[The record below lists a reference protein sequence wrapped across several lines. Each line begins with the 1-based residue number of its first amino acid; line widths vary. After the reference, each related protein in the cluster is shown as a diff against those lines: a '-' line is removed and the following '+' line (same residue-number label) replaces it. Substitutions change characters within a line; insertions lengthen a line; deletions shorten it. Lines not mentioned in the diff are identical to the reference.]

1 LSAHCLRLTGQS
13 LQRSSITESQV
24 PSGWQNLLPTWT
36 FLWMRWAQEHYQ
48 LTGDKAFGR
57 EMLGYLD
64 RNFAGM
70 KKEINDKGLFAMFGW
85 NLFDWAPMDTPGN
98 GTVTHINCLA
108 SLGLKQCAQL
118 ARDLGEE
125 EKARQWDSAARGLA
139 LAVNQHLWSADKGA
153 YVDCIRAD
161 GTMSPIF
168 SQQTQT
174 AAYISG
180 VATGDRAE
188 RCRAILHNPPD
199 GFVKAGSPFFM
210 FFLLEALVHEGRFEE
225 MIDTIRNYWGK
236 QIDAGATT
244 FWEMYHDGAS
254 RLTRSHCHGWSAA
267 PTYFLSQHVLGV
279 QPLEPGYA
287 KVRVAPKRGTL
298 KWAKGTVPTPLGL
311 VRCSWKKD
319 ANLFELSVDAPA
331 GVEIRAELPVDGS
344 IEIAEGNAKVGGQRQ
359 TATGTGPR
367 LKIRVR
373 S

>member
-1 LSAHCLRLTGQS
+1 
-13 LQRSSITESQV
+13 
-24 PSGWQNLLPTWT
+24 
-36 FLWMRWAQEHYQ
+36 
-48 LTGDKAFGR
+48 
-57 EMLGYLD
+57 MLGYLD

-98 GTVTHINCLA
+98 GIVTHINCLA

-118 ARDLGEE
+118 ARDLGD
-125 EKARQWDSAARGLA
+125 EKKASEWDSAARGLA
-139 LAVNQHLWSADKGA
+139 LAVNQHLWSADQGA

-161 GTMSPIF
+161 GTMSPVF

-180 VATGDRAE
+180 VATADRAE
-188 RCRAILHNPPD
+188 KCRAIVHSPPD

-225 MIDTIRNYWGK
+225 MIDTIRGYWGK

-244 FWEMYHDGAS
+244 FWEMYHDGAP

-267 PTYFLSQHVLGV
+267 PTYFLSQQVLGV

-287 KVRVAPKRGTL
+287 KVRIAPQIGTL
-298 KWAKGTVPTPLGL
+298 KWVRGRVPTPRG
-311 VRCSWKKD
+311 VIECSWKREGKT
-319 ANLFELSVDAPA
+319 FELAVDIPV
-331 GVEIRAELPVDGS
+331 GSSMQIELPVKGNVK
-344 IEIAEGNAKVGGQRQ
+344 IVEGDANSA
-359 TATGTGPR
+359 GTQVTSPGPR
-367 LKIRVR
+367 VKLSVT
-373 S
+373 SPTSA